1 MSKMMVSEEM
11 KNAPAA
17 PSPLR
22 RLLCWEGFLLAVT
35 LAVFIGNAVAS
46 PYFLNIWNLSDAT
59 FTFTEKAIVVLPM
72 AMLIIAREIDLS
84 VASTMALS
92 STVMGFCA
100 AAGMDTPLLV
110 VIGLGVG
117 LLCGLFNGLLVTR
130 FNLSSIVI
138 TIGTMSLYRGITYIL
153 LGDQALNHYP
163 ESFAWFGQ
171 GYVWGALSFEFAL
184 FILLAAAFTFLL
196 HKTNF
201 GRRTYAIGNNP
212 TGAWFSGINVK
223 RHNLVLF
230 ALVGLM
236 AGLAAVLLTSRL
248 GSTRPTLAMGWEL
261 AVVTM
266 AVLGGVNI
274 LGGSGSMPGVIIA
287 AFLMGLVTFGL
298 SLLNVP
304 GIVMSVIIDPNLIPD
319 IAVDDASV
327 MLDIPP
333 AVTAATGMDALTH
346 AIEAFVSVGAH
357 PLTDANALEAIRLI
371 NLWLPKAVDDGHDLQ
386 AREQMAFGQYLA
398 GMAFNS
404 AGLGLVHAL
413 AHQPGATHNLP
424 HGVCNAILLPII
436 ENFNRPNAV
445 ARFARVA
452 QAMGVDTRGMS
463 DEAAS
468 MEAINAIRTLSK
480 RVGIPQGFSQL
491 GVSKADIEGWL
502 DKALADPCAPCN
514 PRPASRDEVREL
526 YLEAL

>member
-1 MSKMMVSEEM
+1 MSFMLALPKISLHGAGAIGDMVKLVAGKQWGKALIVTDGQLVKLGLLDSLFAALDEQQMAYQLFDEVFPNPTEALVQQGYAAYQAARCDYLIAFGGGSPIDTAKAIKILTANPGPSTAYSGVGKV
-11 KNAPAA
+11 KNAGVPLVAINTTAGTAA
-17 PSPLR
+17 EMTS
-22 RLLCWEGFLLAVT
+22 
-35 LAVFIGNAVAS
+35 NAV
-46 PYFLNIWNLSDAT
+46 
-59 FTFTEKAIVVLPM
+59 
-72 AMLIIAREIDLS
+72 IIDSER
-84 VASTMALS
+84 
-92 STVMGFCA
+92 
-100 AAGMDTPLLV
+100 
-110 VIGLGVG
+110 
-117 LLCGLFNGLLVTR
+117 
-130 FNLSSIVI
+130 
-138 TIGTMSLYRGITYIL
+138 
-153 LGDQALNHYP
+153 Q
-163 ESFAWFGQ
+163 
-171 GYVWGALSFEFAL
+171 
-184 FILLAAAFTFLL
+184 
-196 HKTNF
+196 
-201 GRRTYAIGNNP
+201 
-212 TGAWFSGINVK
+212 VK
-223 RHNLVLF
+223 
-230 ALVGLM
+230 
-236 AGLAAVLLTSRL
+236 
-248 GSTRPTLAMGWEL
+248 E
-261 AVVTM
+261 
-266 AVLGGVNI
+266 
-274 LGGSGSMPGVIIA
+274 
-287 AFLMGLVTFGL
+287 
-298 SLLNVP
+298 
-304 GIVMSVIIDPNLIPD
+304 VIIDPNLIPD

-413 AHQPGATHNLP
+413 AHQPGATRAKRATAFGRLKFSMIGSRMALHTPCGRLW
-424 HGVCNAILLPII
+424 
-436 ENFNRPNAV
+436 
-445 ARFARVA
+445 VA

>member
-1 MSKMMVSEEM
+1 MSFMLALPKISLHGAGAIGDMVKLVAGKQWGKALIVTDGQLVKLGLLDSLFAALDEQQMAYQLFDEVFPNPTEALVQQGYAAYQAARCDYLIAFGGGSPIDTAKAIKILTANPGPSTAYSGVGKV
-11 KNAPAA
+11 KNAGVPLVAINTTAGTAA
-17 PSPLR
+17 EMTS
-22 RLLCWEGFLLAVT
+22 
-35 LAVFIGNAVAS
+35 NAV
-46 PYFLNIWNLSDAT
+46 
-59 FTFTEKAIVVLPM
+59 
-72 AMLIIAREIDLS
+72 IIDSER
-84 VASTMALS
+84 
-92 STVMGFCA
+92 
-100 AAGMDTPLLV
+100 
-110 VIGLGVG
+110 
-117 LLCGLFNGLLVTR
+117 
-130 FNLSSIVI
+130 
-138 TIGTMSLYRGITYIL
+138 
-153 LGDQALNHYP
+153 Q
-163 ESFAWFGQ
+163 
-171 GYVWGALSFEFAL
+171 
-184 FILLAAAFTFLL
+184 
-196 HKTNF
+196 
-201 GRRTYAIGNNP
+201 
-212 TGAWFSGINVK
+212 VK
-223 RHNLVLF
+223 
-230 ALVGLM
+230 
-236 AGLAAVLLTSRL
+236 
-248 GSTRPTLAMGWEL
+248 E
-261 AVVTM
+261 
-266 AVLGGVNI
+266 
-274 LGGSGSMPGVIIA
+274 
-287 AFLMGLVTFGL
+287 
-298 SLLNVP
+298 
-304 GIVMSVIIDPNLIPD
+304 VIIDPNLIPD

-480 RVGIPQGFSQL
+480 RVGIPQVLASL
-491 GVSKADIEGWL
+491 ASAKPISKAGWI
-502 DKALADPCAPCN
+502 KRWPTHARRVTRAPPAAMRFASSIWRPYDP
-514 PRPASRDEVREL
+514 
-526 YLEAL
+526 

>member
-1 MSKMMVSEEM
+1 MSFMLALPKISLHGAGAIGDMVKLVAGKQWGKALIVTDGQLVKLGLLDSLFAALDEQQMAYQLFDEVFPNPTEALVQQGYAAYQAARCDYLIAFGGGSPIDTAKAIKILTANPGPSTAYSGVGKV
-11 KNAPAA
+11 KNAGVPLVAINTTAGTAA
-17 PSPLR
+17 EMTS
-22 RLLCWEGFLLAVT
+22 
-35 LAVFIGNAVAS
+35 NAV
-46 PYFLNIWNLSDAT
+46 
-59 FTFTEKAIVVLPM
+59 
-72 AMLIIAREIDLS
+72 IIDSER
-84 VASTMALS
+84 
-92 STVMGFCA
+92 
-100 AAGMDTPLLV
+100 
-110 VIGLGVG
+110 
-117 LLCGLFNGLLVTR
+117 
-130 FNLSSIVI
+130 
-138 TIGTMSLYRGITYIL
+138 
-153 LGDQALNHYP
+153 Q
-163 ESFAWFGQ
+163 
-171 GYVWGALSFEFAL
+171 
-184 FILLAAAFTFLL
+184 
-196 HKTNF
+196 
-201 GRRTYAIGNNP
+201 
-212 TGAWFSGINVK
+212 VK
-223 RHNLVLF
+223 
-230 ALVGLM
+230 
-236 AGLAAVLLTSRL
+236 
-248 GSTRPTLAMGWEL
+248 E
-261 AVVTM
+261 
-266 AVLGGVNI
+266 
-274 LGGSGSMPGVIIA
+274 
-287 AFLMGLVTFGL
+287 
-298 SLLNVP
+298 
-304 GIVMSVIIDPNLIPD
+304 VIIDPNLIPD

-480 RVGIPQGFSQL
+480 RVGIPRVLASL
-491 GVSKADIEGWL
+491 ASAKPISKAGWI
-502 DKALADPCAPCN
+502 KRWPTHARRVTRAPPAAMRFASSIWRPYDP
-514 PRPASRDEVREL
+514 
-526 YLEAL
+526 

>member
-1 MSKMMVSEEM
+1 MSFMLALPQISLHGAGAIGDMVKLVAGKQWGKALIVTDGQLVKLGLLDSLFAALDEQQMAYQLFDEVFPNPTEALVQQGYAAYQAARCDYLIAFGGGSPIDTAKAIKILTANPGPSTAYSGVGKV
-11 KNAPAA
+11 KNAGVPLVAINTTAGTAA
-17 PSPLR
+17 EMTS
-22 RLLCWEGFLLAVT
+22 
-35 LAVFIGNAVAS
+35 NAV
-46 PYFLNIWNLSDAT
+46 
-59 FTFTEKAIVVLPM
+59 
-72 AMLIIAREIDLS
+72 IIDSER
-84 VASTMALS
+84 
-92 STVMGFCA
+92 
-100 AAGMDTPLLV
+100 
-110 VIGLGVG
+110 
-117 LLCGLFNGLLVTR
+117 
-130 FNLSSIVI
+130 
-138 TIGTMSLYRGITYIL
+138 
-153 LGDQALNHYP
+153 Q
-163 ESFAWFGQ
+163 
-171 GYVWGALSFEFAL
+171 
-184 FILLAAAFTFLL
+184 
-196 HKTNF
+196 
-201 GRRTYAIGNNP
+201 
-212 TGAWFSGINVK
+212 VK
-223 RHNLVLF
+223 
-230 ALVGLM
+230 
-236 AGLAAVLLTSRL
+236 
-248 GSTRPTLAMGWEL
+248 E
-261 AVVTM
+261 
-266 AVLGGVNI
+266 
-274 LGGSGSMPGVIIA
+274 
-287 AFLMGLVTFGL
+287 
-298 SLLNVP
+298 
-304 GIVMSVIIDPNLIPD
+304 VIIDPNLIPD

-480 RVGIPQGFSQL
+480 RVGIPRVSASL
-491 GVSKADIEGWL
+491 ASAKPISKAGWI
-502 DKALADPCAPCN
+502 KRWPTHARRVTRAPPAAMRFASSIWRPYDP
-514 PRPASRDEVREL
+514 
-526 YLEAL
+526 